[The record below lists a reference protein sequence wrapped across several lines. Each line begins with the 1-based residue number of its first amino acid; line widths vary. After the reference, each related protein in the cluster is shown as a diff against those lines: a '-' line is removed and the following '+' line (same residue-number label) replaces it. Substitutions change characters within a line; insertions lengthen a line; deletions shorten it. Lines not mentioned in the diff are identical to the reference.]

1 MKNINLN
8 NEQRTTN
15 NEQRTTNN
23 EQRTTNNEQRT
34 TKIQIIDFSE
44 YIQLVFT
51 DYTLRTITLGT
62 AILGAICGMLGS
74 FAVLRKQS
82 LLGDAISHAAL
93 PGIAI
98 AFLITGTKETN
109 VLLIGALVSG
119 LLGAFWI
126 RGITK
131 RTHLKSDTAL
141 GLILSIFFGF
151 GMLLLTYIQKLPNAN
166 QSGLDKFLFGQAATL
181 LARDVWFMAIVTFI
195 CLVVLLL
202 FWKEFKIL
210 LFDADYAKTL
220 GFNIQLID
228 ILITSFIVIAIVLGL
243 QTVGVV
249 LMSAMLLAPAA
260 AARQWTNSLGIMVV
274 LAAFFGA
281 TSGVV
286 GTAISASQNNLSTG
300 PVIVL
305 VAAVF
310 VGFSFIFSPSRG
322 LLFKQIR
329 FIQNRKDLQLHKT
342 LAFMFEIAE
351 DHEDISHPHAIKILN
366 NFYGYTR
373 KSLGKLERKEYINV
387 KGSMW
392 SMTPKGYHFA
402 ANLYNQQG
410 NENE

>member
-1 MKNINLN
+1 
-8 NEQRTTN
+8 
-15 NEQRTTNN
+15 
-23 EQRTTNNEQRT
+23 
-34 TKIQIIDFSE
+34 
-44 YIQLVFT
+44 
-51 DYTLRTITLGT
+51 
-62 AILGAICGMLGS
+62 
-74 FAVLRKQS
+74 LRKQS

-126 RGITK
+126 RSIVK

-166 QSGLDKFLFGQAATL
+166 QAGLDKFLFGQAATL
-181 LARDVWFMAIVTFI
+181 LARDVWFMASVTFS

-220 GFNIQLID
+220 GFNVQLID

-260 AARQWTNSLGIMVV
+260 AARQWTNSLGIMVI

-281 TSGVV
+281 ISGVV

-322 LLFKQIR
+322 LLFRQIR
-329 FIQNRKDLQLHKT
+329 FIQNRKDLELHKT
-342 LAFMFEIAE
+342 LAFMFEIAKG
-351 DHEDISHPHAIKILN
+351 HENISHPHAVKILN

-373 KSLGKLERKEYINV
+373 KSLRKLVRKEYINV
-387 KGSMW
+387 TGSMW
-392 SMTPKGYHFA
+392 SMTSKGYHFA